1 MEAFNLSWTKYAPLE
16 DETSVLDPLAFDYF
30 AQILG
35 NVVLPSFT
43 TRTSRA
49 RYYSMVCYGIYISR
63 KYLQSEG
70 KPYYEKDILAI
81 FKLYEKYW
89 ARAVVE
95 NYEGNLFERDGKE
108 RDFRGKRGALKSYE
122 KNITTLGLE
131 YKFLSRQLELGGLG
145 SYRTSLEALQ
155 LVDGSL
161 NLTHKGEKLA
171 KAFVDTV
178 IYDKLVLKA
187 IKDKSIVMKEG
198 RGSVKSFGY
207 HTRLDGFMYSDTYHE
222 EEIDLLKDYILN
234 DAKAIIPVSYIFD
247 NYDYDN
253 PNSIKTIEDIS
264 NSNGKTDGEI
274 YIVQGYKTILAFEKL
289 AIEFNRLWCSI
300 IKAAEEQ
307 FGSITIGECVQASK
321 EILDNIF
328 ENNYIGDLVTKQNYN
343 SILESYHGG
352 SFNIF
357 ISNYTKNKNVR
368 YESFIMD
375 LIKYHIKVMEKRRS
389 GAWVAIDGNNIIV
402 LTGYDYPR
410 KTENLAYLHSYKIP
424 NIITLINDLRW
435 KPNDKV
441 H

>member
-16 DETSVLDPLAFDYF
+16 NEASVLDPLAFDYF

-63 KYLQSEG
+63 KHLQLEG
-70 KPYYEKDILAI
+70 KPFYEKDILEI

-145 SYRTSLEALQ
+145 AYRTSLESLQ
-155 LVDGSL
+155 LVDGAL
-161 NLTHKGEKLA
+161 NLTHKGERLA
-171 KAFVDTV
+171 KSFVDTS
-178 IYDKLVLKA
+178 IYDKIVLKA
-187 IKDKSIVMKEG
+187 IKEKSVVIKEG
-198 RGSVKSFGY
+198 RASVKSFGY
-207 HTRLDGFMYSDTYHE
+207 HTRLDGFTSSDTYHE
-222 EEIDLLKDYILN
+222 EERNLLKEYIL
-234 DAKAIIPVSYIFD
+234 DDEKSIIPVSFIYN
-247 NYDYDN
+247 NYDYEK
-253 PNSIKTIEDIS
+253 PNAMMSIEDIS
-264 NSNGKTDGEI
+264 NANGKIDGEV
-274 YIVQGYKTILAFEKL
+274 YIIQGYKTILAFEKL
-289 AIEFNRLWCSI
+289 AIAFNKLWCSI

-307 FGSITIGECVQASK
+307 FGTITISECVQASK
-321 EILDNIF
+321 EQLDDIF
-328 ENNYIGDLVTKQNYN
+328 ENNYIGELVTKQNYHT
-343 SILESYHGG
+343 IFESYHGG
-352 SFNIF
+352 SFGLF
-357 ISNYTKNKNVR
+357 ISNYTQGKNVE

-389 GAWVAIDGNNIIV
+389 GAWVAVDGSHIIV
-402 LTGYDYPR
+402 LTGYDYPK
-410 KTENLAYLHSYKIP
+410 KTENLAYLHSYKIH
-424 NIITLINDLRW
+424 NIITLIGDLRW
-435 KPNDKV
+435 EPNDKIY
-441 H
+441 